1 MKHCKYFGNWLNW
14 VEARFMNILG
24 WERLPLYGRFGYV
37 EMAIFLMIKFFSY
50 ACNIPVYG
58 FAPFMVIASGLG
70 GPRPL

>member
-1 MKHCKYFGNWLNW
+1 
-14 VEARFMNILG
+14 MNILG